1 LITLQGGVDESFKF
15 YTLKGGEPIY
25 PTDGE
30 YKSSLTVT
38 LLSTDVIEIKLLEIC
53 RTSDE
58 TFLSAQP
65 GMVADMNTKPSAN
78 PMLPILKSNA
88 KPADAGTFVADA
100 TKPLLLTYTL
110 NLDTETLILS
120 FNEPVDATQTFPAK
134 FTLQSDKT
142 ATPGFSRTLA
152 SATVIAESPKTATNT
167 ITIQLAETD
176 ISVIKLDGTVGT
188 STLNTY
194 LAFADGATKDTKGLG
209 IIGLAD
215 SAARKADLHIEDSTF
230 AELQSFDMNLELRTL
245 TLHFDEIMNPET
257 LVPSAITIRAA
268 KNSDAEPKYTLTN
281 SASSSVAGQV
291 VVITLSNE
299 DFLGLSLK
307 NGLATN
313 QLDTYLTLTVSALKD
328 AFARDVLGV
337 RIANS
342 PRVDTFNADS
352 GAPRISDSVLD
363 MAKGEL
369 GLTFSEAVN
378 KEVFSFTE
386 ISLQHVQNLDEL
398 GSNAPPAI
406 PITNAALVTRPSAAI
421 PTTIVTWAE
430 DYRSVVLK
438 LNDDDLDKIKGR
450 TDLGTTE
457 ENTFL
462 VFSGDLVADFAPTP
476 NPVVEGTSSNALRI
490 VRHEVDTVKPK
501 LKSYGVNM
509 DTGVFSLHFDETMQA
524 EKIKMEK
531 FRFQYA
537 KDLTATDSSNP

>member
-1 LITLQGGVDESFKF
+1 MG
-15 YTLKGGEPIY
+15 
-25 PTDGE
+25 
-30 YKSSLTVT
+30 
-38 LLSTDVIEIKLLEIC
+38 
-53 RTSDE
+53 
-58 TFLSAQP
+58 
-65 GMVADMNTKPSAN
+65 
-78 PMLPILKSNA
+78 
-88 KPADAGTFVADA
+88 
-100 TKPLLLTYTL
+100 
-110 NLDTETLILS
+110 
-120 FNEPVDATQTFPAK
+120 
-134 FTLQSDKT
+134 
-142 ATPGFSRTLA
+142 
-152 SATVIAESPKTATNT
+152 
-167 ITIQLAETD
+167 ITIELAETD

-299 DFLGLSLK
+299 DFLGLGLK

-313 QLDTYLTLTVSALKD
+313 QVDTY
-328 AFARDVLGV
+328 
-337 RIANS
+337 
-342 PRVDTFNADS
+342 NADS

-476 NPVVEGTSSNALRI
+476 NPVVEGTSSNALQI

-537 KDLTATDSSNP
+537 KDLTAPDSSNP